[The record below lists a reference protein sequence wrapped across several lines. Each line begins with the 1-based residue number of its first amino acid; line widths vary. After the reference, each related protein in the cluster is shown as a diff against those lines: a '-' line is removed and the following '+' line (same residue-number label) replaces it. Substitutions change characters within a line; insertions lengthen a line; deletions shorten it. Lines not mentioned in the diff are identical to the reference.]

1 MKLSLLIC
9 LILGSVFS
17 CYTHAQTPL
26 TGAWEGKLA
35 AAGNLRLILHL
46 SPAQGDSLIAS
57 MDSPGQGATGIAAT
71 KAYRQGDSVFVFWA
85 PMKASFTGA
94 VRDTLLTG
102 TWQQGGA
109 RLPLTLHTTEKPT
122 ELLRPQT
129 PQPPFPYKSEEL
141 TFQNPAKSITYG
153 ATITLPEGKGPFPA
167 VLFLTGSGPQN
178 RDEEIFGHK
187 PFAVLA
193 DFLTRRGFVVLRAD
207 DRGVGQTTGN
217 AQDATQKDL
226 LADATAAF
234 DYLKSR
240 KEVNQQQ
247 IGILGH
253 SQGGMTAEIMGAQRN
268 DIDFLILMA
277 APGVNGVE
285 MMTAQNEL
293 VLRSLGREKEDAAK
307 YGTLYREVA
316 KALLQSKDSMEAS
329 RRLQPI
335 VTDWVQ
341 QTHKRAALA
350 TSGIHDSASQAA
362 YIATFAA
369 LAGNTAMMDVF
380 RFDPAP
386 YLKKI
391 KAKVLAVN
399 GSLDIQVASDVN
411 LPGIDMALARGITKG
426 YEVKELPGLNHLF
439 QKCSNCTVQEYGQLE
454 ETLNP
459 ALLEAI
465 GYWLAANIK

>member
-17 CYTHAQTPL
+17 CCTHAQTPL

-46 SPAQGDSLIAS
+46 SPAEGDSLIAS
-57 MDSPGQGATGIAAT
+57 MDSPDQGATGIAAT

-94 VRDTLLTG
+94 VRDTALTG

-153 ATITLPEGKGPFPA
+153 ATLTIPEGKGPFPA
-167 VLFLTGSGPQN
+167 VLLLTGSGPQN

-234 DYLKSR
+234 EFLKAR
-240 KEVNQQQ
+240 PEVNKQKL
-247 IGILGH
+247 GILGH
-253 SQGGMTAEIMGAQRN
+253 SQGGMTAQIMGAERK
-268 DIDFLILMA
+268 DVAFLMLMA
-277 APGVNGVE
+277 APGINGVE
-285 MMTAQNEL
+285 MMSLQNEQ
-293 VLRSLGREKEDAAK
+293 VLRAMGRKDEDARQYAA
-307 YGTLYREVA
+307 LYRRMA
-316 KALLQSKDSMEAS
+316 QALLNSKGRKEA
-329 RRLQPI
+329 RQQLEVI
-335 VTDWVQ
+335 VTEWRKGKDQ
-341 QTHKRAALA
+341 KTIMA
-350 TSGIHDSASQAA
+350 TTGMHDSSTQVAFVSA
-362 YIATFAA
+362 FAA
-369 LAGNTAMMDVF
+369 IAADQGMLDLY
-380 RFDPAP
+380 RYDPAP

-391 KAKVLAVN
+391 KAKVLALN
-399 GSLDIQVASDVN
+399 GSKDIQVVSKPN
-411 LPGIDMALARGITKG
+411 LAGMESALSRGVSKG
-426 YEVKELPGLNHLF
+426 YEVKELSGLNHLF
-439 QKCSNCTVQEYGQLE
+439 QKCSACTVQEYGQLE